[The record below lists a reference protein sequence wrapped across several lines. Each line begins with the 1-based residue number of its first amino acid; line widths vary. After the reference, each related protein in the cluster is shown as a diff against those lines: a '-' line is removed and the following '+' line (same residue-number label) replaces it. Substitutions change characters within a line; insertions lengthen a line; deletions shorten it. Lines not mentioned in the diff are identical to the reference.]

1 MWVPEVRNILRKCRP
16 SYWEVQV
23 FMDRFPKGK
32 PRGRPDARIT
42 FMNLDNAI
50 LSESILDLKDG

>member
-1 MWVPEVRNILRKCRP
+1 
-16 SYWEVQV
+16 
-23 FMDRFPKGK
+23 MDRFPKGK
-32 PRGRPDARIT
+32 PRGKPDARIT